1 MNERSE
7 INSRKGWL
15 MKKGKRRWYKLRNN
29 FLMWYTSE
37 LVRKAEKK
45 G

>member
-1 MNERSE
+1 
-7 INSRKGWL
+7 
-15 MKKGKRRWYKLRNN
+15 LRNN

-45 G
+45 GWNEERYSGG